1 MNITKQ
7 LLTFWF
13 GTPDVN
19 YKIEKRDVWFKATP
33 EFDASIIKN
42 FRNAYEEAATDKL
55 NYLAEEESGCLAL
68 ILLLD
73 QIPRNLFRNSSKAYA
88 TDNKAKSI
96 AQIGIT
102 SGYDKKMSPWHR
114 VFFYLPFQHSEIL
127 ADQNYSVQLF
137 ESLGLKT
144 SLEAARDH
152 QQIIKQFGRFP
163 YRNKALGRLSTQ
175 QEEEYLLD
183 PPPWGKTKAEMEELE
198 QNNNLNNKIKKL

>member
-1 MNITKQ
+1 MNIIEQ

-13 GTPDVN
+13 GTANVN
-19 YKIEKRDVWFKATP
+19 YQVEKREVWFKATS
-33 EFDASIIKN
+33 EFDAEIYKN
-42 FRNAYEEAATDKL
+42 FKSSYEEAACDKL
-55 NYLAEEESGCLAL
+55 DYLVKDTSGCLTL

-102 SGYDKKMSPWHR
+102 SGYDRKMSPWHR
-114 VFFYLPFQHSEIL
+114 VFFYLPFEHSEIL